1 MTETTVGGYA
11 PETWKAEEIDIPSTP
26 WIQEFETYRWNVF
39 HSVYPRRAGDTRP
52 LEQRAADKRNAHKGG
67 DINHRFEGE
76 RYVICTDKEFRRKQL
91 RKLVDEGGEISVGG
105 QKVSHP
111 MLSRWESYA
120 YGLTREE
127 VDALERED
135 ASPAALISRGWW
147 CYANRTSDW
156 RVAFGSS
163 MVGEGGTAQLSKKLL
178 AEVEEDRK
186 RLAAWGVQDLD
197 RALMN
202 RWEHAGIDVDH
213 AQMSYDAA
221 GLIDDPEV
229 QEECRKVCILRMH
242 DQARAY

>member
-1 MTETTVGGYA
+1 MTEMKVGGYA
-11 PETWKAEEIDIPSTP
+11 AETWKAEEINIPETP
-26 WIQEFETYRWNVF
+26 WIQAFEHYRWNEF
-39 HSVYPRRAGDTRP
+39 HQVYPRRTGDTRP
-52 LEQRAADKRNAHKGG
+52 LDARAADKRNAHKGG

-76 RYVICTDKEFRRKQL
+76 RYVNCTDKEFRRKQL

-120 YGLTREE
+120 YGVTKDE

-135 ASPAALISRGWW
+135 ANPAALISRGWW

-156 RVAFGSS
+156 RVSFGSS
-163 MVGEGGTAQLSKKLL
+163 MVGEGGTAQMSKQLL
-178 AEVEEDRK
+178 AGVEEDRK
-186 RLAAWGVQDLD
+186 RLAEWGVQDLD

-213 AQMSYDAA
+213 AQMAYDAA
-221 GLIDDPEV
+221 DLIDDPEM
-229 QEECRKVCILRMH
+229 QEEARQVCLLRMH
-242 DQARAY
+242 DQARGY